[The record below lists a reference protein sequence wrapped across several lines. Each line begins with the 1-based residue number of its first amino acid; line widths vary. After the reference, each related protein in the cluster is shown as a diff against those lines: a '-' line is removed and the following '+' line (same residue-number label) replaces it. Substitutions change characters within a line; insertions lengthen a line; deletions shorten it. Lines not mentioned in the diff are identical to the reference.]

1 MEEAPITLSTPMS
14 QDNMPNNFIKPKNT
28 KTFNLKSDKN
38 NEFEIEFYIFE
49 DNLFFEG
56 TTKKII
62 PQKSYKKIYSFKEV
76 LENKYFYMCEN
87 INEVYDEIQNLINE
101 KEEQIKL
108 IEKTNLLILSIPLN
122 TKKIK
127 ECIFEIDEVDVKN
140 VNTQIND
147 LYLHVNQILN
157 DIKEL
162 KEKNKILEEK
172 NTKLEEKN
180 KILEEKNKKL
190 EEKNKKLEEKVEE
203 IDKLLLLPYKEKM
216 KKEQQKEEQ
225 RKRDLNK
232 IKEWIAPG
240 KNITFNLLF
249 KKSRDGDTT
258 QDFHNH
264 CDNKGKTLIIIETKE
279 GRKFGGFTNDN
290 WDTSN
295 YWRRNSNDFVF
306 SLDLNKKYSYSGSGD
321 TTVGDQKYG
330 FAFGNE
336 RTDQVDICFENNSLN
351 KGISNSSPSF
361 KTNKELNNGS
371 EKFETKEIEV
381 YQVIIN

>member
-1 MEEAPITLSTPMS
+1 
-14 QDNMPNNFIKPKNT
+14 MPNLYEINMDIVKPKIT
-28 KTFNLKSDKN
+28 KTLNLKSDKSN
-38 NEFEIEFYIFE
+38 QFEVQFYIYE
-49 DNLFFEG
+49 DNLYFEAHS
-56 TTKKII
+56 KNLCPQKDY
-62 PQKSYKKIYSFKEV
+62 QKSYSYQDIQKIKFFAICEDIKDVYEEIINQINNKEDQV
-76 LENKYFYMCEN
+76 N
-87 INEVYDEIQNLINE
+87 
-101 KEEQIKL
+101 L
-108 IEKTNLLILSIPLN
+108 IEKLNGLNFNIPLN

-147 LYLHVNQILN
+147 LYSHVNQLLN
-157 DIKEL
+157 EIKDL
-162 KEKNKILEEK
+162 KEKDKILEEK

-190 EEKNKKLEEKVEE
+190 EEKVEE
-203 IDKLLLLPYKEKM
+203 IDKLLLLPYKEQM
-216 KKEQQKEEQ
+216 KKEEE
-225 RKRDLNK
+225 RKKDLNK

-290 WDTSN
+290 WNTNSS
-295 YWRRNSNDFVF
+295 YRKNSNDFVF

-321 TTVGDQKYG
+321 TTIGDNEHG
-330 FAFGNE
+330 LVFGNDRSNE
-336 RTDQVDICFENNSLN
+336 SDIRFENYSLN
-351 KGISNSSPSF
+351 KGISNSSRSF
-361 KTNKELNNGS
+361 KTNKELNNGK
-371 EKFETKEIEV
+371 ENFETKELEV

>member
-14 QDNMPNNFIKPKNT
+14 QNNMPNNFIKPKNT
-28 KTFNLKSDKN
+28 KTLNLKSDKN

-56 TTKKII
+56 TTKKFI

-101 KEEQIKL
+101 KEEQVKL
-108 IEKTNLLILSIPLN
+108 IEKTNLLILNIPLN

-147 LYLHVNQILN
+147 LYSHVNQILN
-157 DIKEL
+157 EIKDL

-172 NTKLEEKN
+172 NT
-180 KILEEKNKKL
+180 KL

-203 IDKLLLLPYKEKM
+203 IDKLLLPYKYQM

-249 KKSRDGDTT
+249 KKSIDGDTT

-290 WDTSN
+290 WDTN
-295 YWRRNSNDFVF
+295 NKYRKNSNDFVF
-306 SLDLNKKYSYSGSGD
+306 SLDLNKKYSYSGSGN
-321 TTVGDQKYG
+321 TTIGDIQYG
-330 FAFGNE
+330 FAFGHS
-336 RTDQVDICFENNSLN
+336 RTNQVDICFENSSLN
-351 KGISNSSPSF
+351 KGISNSSSF

-371 EKFETKEIEV
+371 EKFETKELEV